1 MRYLYRK
8 FPHATS
14 GQLSWARSR
23 AVCAPALASVAI
35 KSLSLHKILLV
46 NNVELSM
53 AISRHIPILTKISNE
68 DIIVNGWKQDPPK
81 AISDVL
87 ESVLGAVL
95 VDSDYDFER
104 ACSVAEITLQPLLEV
119 LTPNLPRD
127 PVSELMIWA
136 AQSGCRK
143 ISYRSASFFDSFYK
157 VFLIL
162 LCRKSQSRPE
172 LKRNDSISV
181 VVHDIVVVGPI
192 TGSNMS
198 LTKGLAAER
207 AHSILNSSTSPHRL
221 SLICDCSNQRQ
232 NDVAAEVELGE
243 DMKTLD
249 DETEEGFAALAQV
262 IHQEVNDSAVDTQR
276 DTGENMED
284 GDDISTWGDEQEV
297 EDMMQIDVSNSGIYD
312 LTENSL

>member
-143 ISYRSASFFDSFYK
+143 ISYRYASF
-157 VFLIL
+157 L
-162 LCRKSQSRPE
+162 
-172 LKRNDSISV
+172 
-181 VVHDIVVVGPI
+181 
-192 TGSNMS
+192 
-198 LTKGLAAER
+198 
-207 AHSILNSSTSPHRL
+207 
-221 SLICDCSNQRQ
+221 
-232 NDVAAEVELGE
+232 
-243 DMKTLD
+243 
-249 DETEEGFAALAQV
+249 
-262 IHQEVNDSAVDTQR
+262 
-276 DTGENMED
+276 
-284 GDDISTWGDEQEV
+284 
-297 EDMMQIDVSNSGIYD
+297 
-312 LTENSL
+312 

>member
-1 MRYLYRK
+1 
-8 FPHATS
+8 
-14 GQLSWARSR
+14 
-23 AVCAPALASVAI
+23 
-35 KSLSLHKILLV
+35 
-46 NNVELSM
+46 
-53 AISRHIPILTKISNE
+53 
-68 DIIVNGWKQDPPK
+68 
-81 AISDVL
+81 
-87 ESVLGAVL
+87 
-95 VDSDYDFER
+95 
-104 ACSVAEITLQPLLEV
+104 
-119 LTPNLPRD
+119 
-127 PVSELMIWA
+127 
-136 AQSGCRK
+136 
-143 ISYRSASFFDSFYK
+143 
-157 VFLIL
+157 
-162 LCRKSQSRPE
+162 
-172 LKRNDSISV
+172 
-181 VVHDIVVVGPI
+181 
-192 TGSNMS
+192 MS

-243 DMKTLD
+243 DMRTLD